1 MNDNKKKVL
10 TDEEL
15 QEVSGG
21 VNLGLVFK
29 NSQAEVT
36 CTKQSDE
43 ESCKK
48 FFFCKWEDSKC
59 VMKRF

>member
-1 MNDNKKKVL
+1 MNDNKKKIL

-29 NSQAEVT
+29 NSQAKVT

-48 FFFCKWEDSKC
+48 FFFILIGDNI
-59 VMKRF
+59 